1 VRGIPS
7 EVGAAPGRPGL
18 NNATKEQGMS
28 ELLEHVTIDTKDD
41 PEISVIWLH
50 GLGADGNDFVPIVRD
65 LDLAGLPGIRF
76 IFPHARTMP
85 VTVNG
90 GYVMRA
96 WYDITG
102 AELTRREDEAGLRA
116 SQKDIEAFIAREK
129 ARGIPASRILLAG
142 FSQGCA
148 MTIQAGLRHP
158 EKLAGMMC
166 LSGYVPLADKL
177 AAEHSEASL
186 ATPVFMAHGR
196 HDNVVPFIRA
206 QQSRDALQ
214 ALGCQVE
221 WHEYTMQHSVCLEE
235 VQDMSAWLKKVL
247 G

>member
-1 VRGIPS
+1 
-7 EVGAAPGRPGL
+7 
-18 NNATKEQGMS
+18 MS
-28 ELLEHVTIDTKDD
+28 ELLEHVTIDTSDN

-50 GLGADGNDFVPIVRD
+50 GLGADGNDFVPIVRE

-76 IFPHARTMP
+76 IFPHARTIP

-102 AELTRREDEAGLRA
+102 ADLVRREDENGLRA
-116 SQKDIEAFIAREK
+116 SQLEVEAFIAREK
-129 ARGIPASRILLAG
+129 ARGIPASRIALAG

-148 MTIQAGLRHP
+148 MTIQTGLRHP
-158 EKLAGMMC
+158 EKLAGMLC

-177 AAEHSEASL
+177 AAERTEASL
-186 ATPVFMAHGR
+186 ATPVFMAHGL
-196 HDNVVPFIRA
+196 HDNVVPFSRA
-206 QQSRDALQ
+206 EQSRDLLVS
-214 ALGCQVE
+214 LGCQVE
-221 WHEYTMQHSVCLEE
+221 WHAYTMQHSVCLEE
-235 VQDMSAWLKKVL
+235 VQAISAWLKKVL

>member
-1 VRGIPS
+1 
-7 EVGAAPGRPGL
+7 
-18 NNATKEQGMS
+18 MS
-28 ELLEHVTIDTKDD
+28 ELLEHVQIETSDN
-41 PEISVIWLH
+41 PEVAVIWLH
-50 GLGADGNDFVPIVRD
+50 GLGADGHDFVPIVRE
-65 LDLAGLPGIRF
+65 LDLSGLPGIRF

-85 VTVNG
+85 VTINN

-102 AELTRREDEAGLRA
+102 AELVRREDETGLRA
-116 SQKDIEAFIAREK
+116 SQKEVEAFIAREK
-129 ARGIPASRILLAG
+129 ARGIPASRIILAG

-158 EKLAGMMC
+158 ETLAGMIC

-177 AAEHSEASL
+177 PAERTQESL
-186 ATPVFMAHGR
+186 ATPIFMAHGR
-196 HDNVVPFIRA
+196 HDNVVPFSRA
-206 QQSRDALQ
+206 QASHDLLVS
-214 ALGCQVE
+214 LGYQVE

-235 VQDMSAWLKKVL
+235 VQDLSTFFRKVL

>member
-1 VRGIPS
+1 
-7 EVGAAPGRPGL
+7 
-18 NNATKEQGMS
+18 MS
-28 ELLEHVTIDTKDD
+28 ELLEHVTIDTSDN

-50 GLGADGNDFVPIVRD
+50 GLGADGNDFVPIVRE

-76 IFPHARTMP
+76 IFPHARTIP

-102 AELTRREDEAGLRA
+102 ADLVRREDENGLRV
-116 SQKDIEAFIAREK
+116 SQLEVEAFIAREK
-129 ARGIPASRILLAG
+129 ARGIPASRIVLAG

-148 MTIQAGLRHP
+148 MTIQTGLRHP
-158 EKLAGMMC
+158 EKLAGMLC

-177 AAEHSEASL
+177 ALERTEASL

-196 HDNVVPFIRA
+196 HDNVVPFSRA
-206 QQSRDALQ
+206 EQSRDLLVS
-214 ALGCQVE
+214 LGCQVE
-221 WHEYTMQHSVCLEE
+221 WHAYTMQHSVCLEE
-235 VQDMSAWLKKVL
+235 VQAISAWLKKVL